1 MKSSTNPPLRTLLA
15 VTAALVVTAACGGGG
30 GGGAGPADTPVTL
43 APGAANIVATWYD
56 AAAAT
61 INVPGAAT
69 GTPEEQRPTLSVDMA
84 TVHVAIYDAVV
95 AVVGGHQPFAA
106 TPSGSAAGASVDA
119 AASAAAYEV
128 LRALF
133 PNRAAQYQ
141 SVYDAALA
149 KIADGDAK
157 ARGLQVGKEV
167 AVKIVALRANDGRS
181 VQLAPYV
188 PGTAPGKF
196 RGSNP
201 INRFLPPMK
210 PFVLT
215 SAAEFRPPGPPSL
228 MSSAYANDVNETKV
242 MAGTASTARSA
253 QQTEIAQF
261 HTEPPPPFQTRNYR
275 VFASSRS
282 TVADNARLAA
292 QMWVAVADATQ
303 ACFEAKYHY
312 EAWRPTSAITLAD
325 TDGNAA
331 TEPDT
336 AWTPHVATPNH
347 PEYPAA
353 HSCVAGAISE
363 TLARHFG
370 TRRVAFSFNSNV
382 TGTTHAY
389 ESVDAFISESS
400 VARIWG
406 GMHFRTSTEHG
417 AALGKNVASKVAD
430 LKFRPAN

>member
-1 MKSSTNPPLRTLLA
+1 
-15 VTAALVVTAACGGGG
+15 
-30 GGGAGPADTPVTL
+30 
-43 APGAANIVATWYD
+43 
-56 AAAAT
+56 
-61 INVPGAAT
+61 
-69 GTPEEQRPTLSVDMA
+69 MA

-95 AVVGGHQPFAA
+95 AIVGGHQPFAA
-106 TPSGSAAGASVDA
+106 TPASSAAGASVEA
-119 AASAAAYEV
+119 VASAAAYEV

-133 PNRAAQYQ
+133 PNRGAHYQ
-141 SVYDAALA
+141 AVYDAALA
-149 KIADGDAK
+149 KITDGGAK
-157 ARGLQVGKEV
+157 TRGLQVGKEV

-188 PGTAPGKF
+188 PGTGPGQF
-196 RGSNP
+196 RGVNP
-201 INRFLPPMK
+201 INRFLPPMR

-215 SAAEFRPPGPPSL
+215 SGSEFRPPGPPPL
-228 MSSAYANDVNETKV
+228 SSTVYANDFNESKV
-242 MAGTASTARSA
+242 MASTGSTARSA

-275 VFASSRS
+275 LFATSRS

-292 QMWVAVADATQ
+292 QMWVAVADTTR
-303 ACFEAKYHY
+303 ACFDAKYHH
-312 EAWRPTSAITLAD
+312 ESWRPTSAINLAD

-331 TEPDT
+331 TEADP
-336 AWTPHVATPNH
+336 AWAPHVATPNH

-382 TGTTHAY
+382 TGTTHTY
-389 ESVDAFISESS
+389 ESVDAFVSESS

-406 GMHFRTSTEHG
+406 GMHFRTSAEHG
-417 AALGKNVASKVAD
+417 AALGRNVANKVAD